1 MKKIKSIAMDSFLQ
15 IIRYGEYDPTDDVLD
30 EVLEAML
37 EEESA
42 SEILNNAVNGDELLA
57 TLRIQQHAM
66 KDLEAQKRADRRE
79 AQLLR
84 EYAKQA
90 LEAYEEE
97 SWMIWEEGARP
108 MPGDSYQ

>member
-90 LEAYEEE
+90 LEAYEDE

-108 MPGDSYQ
+108 MPGDLYQ

>member
-84 EYAKQA
+84 EYAKEA
-90 LEAYEEE
+90 LEAYEDE

-108 MPGDSYQ
+108 MQGEYQ